1 MLNEGDIELIHEWR
15 DEMLSH
21 RQRPVTVFYLE
32 KQRDPLTGAVI
43 GEQEESR
50 EVIAVVTEISIKNA
64 NGSRSLDGS
73 LFHEE
78 GDIQVDMSIELVSD
92 IAKKIERIE
101 HDGGEYE
108 VLGVDKKG
116 IGRRNRYE
124 FIGREIARSEER

>member
-21 RQRPVTVFYLE
+21 RQRPVTVFFLE

-50 EVIAVVTEISIKNA
+50 EVIAVVTELSIKKA

-73 LFHEE
+73 FFYEE
-78 GDIQVDMSIELVSD
+78 GDIKVDISIELV
-92 IAKKIERIE
+92 
-101 HDGGEYE
+101 
-108 VLGVDKKG
+108 
-116 IGRRNRYE
+116 
-124 FIGREIARSEER
+124 RSEEHTSELQSRGHLVCRLRLGKPTISTEW

>member
-1 MLNEGDIELIHEWR
+1 MLNEGDIDLIHEWR

-21 RQRPVTVFYLE
+21 RQHPVTVFYLE

-43 GEQEESR
+43 GEREESR
-50 EVIAVVTEISIKNA
+50 EVIAVVTELSIKKA
-64 NGSRSLDGS
+64 NGSRTIEGGIYL
-73 LFHEE
+73 EE
-78 GDIQVDMSIELVSD
+78 GDIKVDISIELVSD

-101 HDGGEYE
+101 HDGKDYE

-124 FIGREIARSEER
+124 FIGREIA

>member
-1 MLNEGDIELIHEWR
+1 MLNEGDIDLIHEWR

-50 EVIAVVTEISIKNA
+50 EVTAVVTELSIKRA

-73 LFHEE
+73 FFYEE
-78 GDIQVDMSIELVSD
+78 GDIKIDISIELVSD

-101 HDGGEYE
+101 H
-108 VLGVDKKG
+108 
-116 IGRRNRYE
+116 
-124 FIGREIARSEER
+124 RSEERRVGRECRD

>member
-21 RQRPVTVFYLE
+21 RQRPVTVFFLE

-50 EVIAVVTEISIKNA
+50 EVIAVVTELSIKKA
-64 NGSRSLDGS
+64 NGSRSLGGS
-73 LFHEE
+73 VLYEE
-78 GDIQVDMSIELVSD
+78 GDIKVDISIELVSD

-101 HDGGEYE
+101 HGGRDYE

-124 FIGREIARSEER
+124 FIGREIS